1 SMSYSTYGMNTLPN
15 EAVRLAQITNI
26 TFENDLM
33 VVHLTDGRALQL
45 DMNQHAWLRWLLN
58 ATPEQRQSWEI
69 VPSGGG
75 VWWPDLDDGVEL
87 QPLLDMQAMI

>member
-1 SMSYSTYGMNTLPN
+1 MSYLTYGTSTLPA
-15 EAVRLAQITNI
+15 ESLQLAQIASV
-26 TFENDLM
+26 TFENDLL
-33 VVHLTDGRALQL
+33 VLRLSDGRTLQL
-45 DMNQHAWLRWLLN
+45 DMNRYAWLRWLLN
-58 ATPEQRQSWEI
+58 ATPEQRKAWEI